1 MFWLTTTHLEAHAAV
16 INAHVPQRT
25 FDCADCRASRFRT
38 AQPPNLEHAALNI
51 GGVFTRNICLVKKD
65 MRFEVGL
72 TVLALA
78 IAITTRVGNYSYD
91 CAVPDNRAS
100 TINYFHG

>member
-1 MFWLTTTHLEAHAAV
+1 MFK
-16 INAHVPQRT
+16 
-25 FDCADCRASRFRT
+25 T

-51 GGVFTRNICLVKKD
+51 GGVFTRNICFVKKA

-78 IAITTRVGNYSYD
+78 IAITTRVGNDSHD